1 MKNRLICIL
10 LLTAALCLLLTA
22 SALASTVVRLPD
34 QHLTVEMWKGSS
46 VQRTPGTEITRF
58 ERDQDNIVYTTGVG
72 GVNGDKVGEA
82 KLFLEEYDTA
92 NDIYYQTDI
101 YVTVLPID
109 RTIDVVWDRSG
120 NTQEQLDW
128 VQAYGN
134 VFAVG
139 EQFSVRT
146 TFTRDGVSLPV
157 TYASNR
163 NDVVTVDDNGLV
175 TMVGAGTAIV
185 TARMQGG
192 AASSS
197 HYFLVHD
204 GQPGENASAVYAPAD
219 PSERLLVYRQPDTA
233 SEVMTSI
240 GRWEIDHFYV
250 LSRGEQWTR
259 VSCNGY
265 IGYVLSDRIT
275 FTREDEPVRDP
286 IPVPCLMYV
295 QASTLG
301 TIELRAE
308 ANFRSTVLGKYR
320 TDTVVY
326 ATKIVDTFAK
336 VTVDGK
342 TGYMP
347 LAFLSMI
354 EPEHPLGDPGA
365 LSPTYP
371 MQVQTHDGAALH
383 LWNQPASGYDSL
395 GEYPNGT
402 VVQVDYERFGDFVKV
417 FVDGK
422 TGYMELR
429 YLAAVEAG
437 EETPSGNE
445 GFWHM
450 IVQTGNTGKLNLR
463 EQPKS
468 GTKVLAKYA
477 NGTPVVV
484 LQQLGEWGKVLVEGR
499 TGYMM
504 LRFLA
509 PAPGGEALPDAPAQP
524 DAPPAQPGQPPV
536 QPDTPPAQ
544 PEQPEQPGSGAMYF
558 IRTGNSG
565 KLNLRA
571 EPKSGAKVLR
581 QLPNGLPVT
590 MLEHLG
596 EWAHVDIYGYVG
608 YVMTK
613 FLYAAPADEFTQPEN
628 SPAYLTGTVVH
639 PDGTFVY
646 LRTGPDTSF
655 AALMKIPH
663 GAQIRIVEQG
673 ASWWKVL
680 YQGTEGYMVARYLQ
694 Q

>member
-1 MKNRLICIL
+1 MKRKFVSLL

-22 SALASTVVRLPD
+22 SALASTIVQLPD
-34 QHLTVEMWKGSS
+34 QHITVEMWKGSS
-46 VQRTPGTEITRF
+46 VQRTPGTEITSF
-58 ERDQDNIVYTTGVG
+58 ERDQDNMVYTTGVG
-72 GVNGDKVGEA
+72 GINGDKVGTA

-92 NDIYYQTDI
+92 NDIYYRTDV

-109 RTIDVVWDRSG
+109 KTIDIVWDRSG
-120 NTQEQLDW
+120 NTQQQMDW

-139 EQFSVRT
+139 EQFSVKT

-157 TYASNR
+157 EYASNR
-163 NDVVTVDDNGLV
+163 TDVVTVDSNGLV

-185 TARMQGG
+185 TARIQGG
-192 AASSS
+192 VASSS
-197 HYFLVHD
+197 HYFLIHD
-204 GQPGENASAVYAPAD
+204 GQPGENASAVYSPAD

-250 LSRGEQWTR
+250 LSKGAQWTR

-265 IGYVLSDRIT
+265 IGYVLSEKIT
-275 FTREDEPVRDP
+275 FSREDEPVRDP

-308 ANFRSTVLGKYR
+308 ANFRGTVLGKYR

-326 ATKIVDTFAK
+326 ATKIVDKFVK

-354 EPEHPLGDPGA
+354 EPEHPLGDPGS

-371 MQVQTHDGAALH
+371 MKVQTPGGAALH

-402 VVQVDYERFGDFVKV
+402 VVQVDYERFGDFAKV
-417 FVDGK
+417 FIDGK
-422 TGYMELR
+422 TGYMEHR
-429 YLAAVEAG
+429 YLVAVETEG
-437 EETPSGNE
+437 ETPSGNE

-450 IVQTGNTGKLNLR
+450 VIQTGNTGSLNLR

-468 GTKVLAKYA
+468 GTKVLGQYA
-477 NGTPVVV
+477 NGTTVVV
-484 LQQLGEWGKVLVEGR
+484 LEKLGDWGKVLVEGR

-504 LRFLA
+504 LKFLA
-509 PAPGGEALPDAPAQP
+509 PSKEHLPDTPPTQP
-524 DAPPAQPGQPPV
+524 DTPPV
-536 QPDTPPAQ
+536 QPDQ
-544 PEQPEQPGSGAMYF
+544 PSDSTMYF
-558 IRTGNSG
+558 IQTGNSG

-590 MLEHLG
+590 VLENMG
-596 EWAHVDIYGYVG
+596 EWAHVEIYGYVG

-613 FLYAAPADEFTQPEN
+613 FLYAAPSDEYIQPEN
-628 SPAYLTGTVVH
+628 SPAYLTATVVH
-639 PDGTFVY
+639 PDGTFVH
-646 LRTGPDTSF
+646 LRDGADTSYPS
-655 AALMKIPH
+655 LIQVPH
-663 GAQIRIVEQG
+663 GATVSIVEQG
-673 ASWWKVL
+673 SSWWKVL
-680 YQGTEGYMVARYLQ
+680 YHGIEGYMAARYLVQ
-694 Q
+694 